1 LNRLLALARLGAI
14 NLGVMVILLLLA
26 EGALRVGGVARP
38 AFYRYDPIRGFSH
51 RPGARGWWT
60 QEGRGWVSINRAGF
74 RDGDHSAQPITGVL
88 RGAVLG
94 DSFSEAFQVNQ
105 NQTWWQQLQNQVN
118 GRLPCPLTAA
128 YPKGLELLNF
138 GVGAYGTGQE
148 LLTWQT
154 NGRQSRPQLVLLAM
168 YLDND
173 IDDNTPKARDD
184 RPVFRLDPS
193 GKLQLDNSFRQAPA
207 SRFRQSWP
215 GRSLDWLV
223 EHSRLAQLLN
233 AAKNR
238 AANPAVPQLRPDI
251 RKEGL
256 PPGPPPAAPASPSGW
271 ALTAALIKRLNQEVQ
286 ASGAQLIVISLTSPE
301 QLWPNRRQRPAKPF
315 AREQQLEALL
325 QPLGITYFPLAP
337 TLQQQADAQGLSL
350 HGFPGQQPGLGHWNA
365 NGHRLAAAE
374 LARRLCA
381 QPLGSP

>member
-1 LNRLLALARLGAI
+1 LNRLLPLARLLAI

-26 EGALRVGGVARP
+26 EGGLRLAGIARP
-38 AFYRYDPIRGFSH
+38 AYYRYDPIRGFSH
-51 RPGARGWWT
+51 RPGAQGRWT
-60 QEGRGWVSINRAGF
+60 QEGSGWVSINRAGF
-74 RDGDHSAQPITGVL
+74 RDRDHSVEPITGVL
-88 RGAVLG
+88 RVAVLG

-118 GRLPCPLTAA
+118 GTRPCPLTAA
-128 YPKGLELLNF
+128 YPKGIELLNF

-154 NGRQSRPQLVLLAM
+154 NGRQSQPQLVLLAIF
-168 YLDND
+168 LGND
-173 IDDNTPKARDD
+173 IDDNTPRARDD

-193 GKLQLDNSFRQAPA
+193 GKLQLDNSFRQSPA

-215 GRSLDWLV
+215 GRSLNWLV
-223 EHSRLAQLLN
+223 EHSRLVQLLN

-238 AANPAVPQLRPDI
+238 AANPAVPQLGPDTS
-251 RKEGL
+251 KKGL
-256 PPGPPPAAPASPSGW
+256 PPGPPPVAPASPSGW

-286 ASGAQLIVISLTSPE
+286 AAGAQLIVISLTSPE
-301 QLWPNRRQRPAKPF
+301 QVWPNRRQRPAKPF
-315 AREQQLEALL
+315 AREQQLESLL

-365 NGHRLAAAE
+365 NGHRLAAVA

-381 QPLGSP
+381 QPLGGR